1 MSFSAEDR
9 QHMGRALKLAAR
21 GCYSARPNPLV
32 GCVLVRGGQ
41 VLAEAFHARTGEA
54 HAEIA
59 ALEAAGDAHGA
70 TAYVT
75 LEPCAHQ
82 GRTGPCVD
90 ALIAAG
96 VARVVVA
103 MTDPNPAV
111 SGRGLARLA
120 AAGIA
125 IATGLC
131 AAQARSL
138 NRGFVKRMTSEQPL
152 VRVKIAAGI
161 DGGTAMACGESQWL
175 TGREARADVQR
186 LRAAAGAVLTGI
198 GTVLADDP
206 RLDVRDAT
214 LPIPDQPL
222 RVVLDSDLRLPAG
235 AALLR
240 PPGAVRIYHCSD
252 RVRGDLEDAGATLV
266 PVAGRRGRVD
276 LPAVLDDL
284 GRLEVNEVLV
294 EAGAVLA
301 GAFAV
306 QDLIDE
312 YVIYQAPLLL
322 GSETRPMLN
331 TPAWRRLS
339 QGAALEITDRRRL
352 GRDTRITARPPG
364 RTE

>member
-1 MSFSAEDR
+1 MSFSAEDS

-21 GCYSARPNPLV
+21 GRYSARPNPLV

-59 ALEAAGDAHGA
+59 ALEAAGDARGA

-186 LRAAAGAVLTGI
+186 LRAAAGAVVTGI

-222 RVVLDSDLRLPAG
+222 RVVLDSGLRLPAG

-252 RVRGDLEDAGATLV
+252 RVRGDLADAGATLV

-322 GSETRPMLN
+322 GSETRPMLK
-331 TPAWRRLS
+331 TTAWRRLS

-364 RTE
+364 KTE